1 MTTEPQSST
10 SPSRPP
16 ILAILLVPL
25 AVAVVLALF
34 AWPSA
39 EQEPRD
45 LPVAVA
51 GPPAAVQAMEKQ
63 LTAREGAF
71 DVQRYPDVA
80 AARDAIEDR
89 DVYGAFVATESG
101 QKVLTA
107 SGASSTVAQ
116 LLTRAATEGHA
127 PAEAATVRVQDVVP
141 ASEGSA
147 ALGSAVF
154 PLVLAGTLAGLAAAA
169 LATGGMARA
178 GLIVAG
184 STLAG
189 LAATA
194 LMHSWLGVVG
204 GDWAANA
211 AALSLMIMAIASFVG
226 GLTALL
232 GHAGSALAGVTMV
245 LIGNPFSGVGSGPEM
260 LPQPVGA
267 IGQLMPPG
275 AGGNLLRC
283 TGFFDGAAASGHVT
297 VLAAWALVGMA
308 VLAVAAL
315 RAHRPAPASVPVPA

>member
-1 MTTEPQSST
+1 MPTNSQHSAGPGR
-10 SPSRPP
+10 PS

-39 EQEPRD
+39 KQEPRD

-63 LTAREGAF
+63 LTVHEGAF
-71 DVQRYPDVA
+71 DVQRYPDEA

-116 LLTRAATEGHA
+116 LLTRAATEGRA

-141 ASEGSA
+141 AAEGST

-169 LATGGMARA
+169 LATGGIARA

-194 LMHSWLGVVG
+194 LMHSWLDVVG

-232 GHAGSALAGVTMV
+232 GHAGSAIAGVTMV

-275 AGGNLLRC
+275 AGGNLLRS

-297 VLAAWALVGMA
+297 VLAVWALVGLG

-315 RAHRPAPASVPVPA
+315 RAHRPATASVPVPA

>member
-1 MTTEPQSST
+1 MPTNSQHSAGPG
-10 SPSRPP
+10 RPP

-39 EQEPRD
+39 NQEPRD

-51 GPPAAVQAMEKQ
+51 GPPQAVQAMEKQ

-71 DVQRYPDVA
+71 DVQRYADEA

-116 LLTRAATEGHA
+116 LLTRAATESRA
-127 PAEAATVRVQDVVP
+127 PAEAATVRVRDVVP
-141 ASEGSA
+141 AAEGST

-154 PLVLAGTLAGLAAAA
+154 PLVLAGTLAGLAAVA
-169 LATGGMARA
+169 LATGGVARA

-194 LMHSWLGVVG
+194 LMHSWLDVVG

-211 AALSLMIMAIASFVG
+211 AALSLMIMAIASVVG

-260 LPQPVGA
+260 LPEPVGA
-267 IGQLMPPG
+267 IGQLMPAG
-275 AGGNLLRC
+275 AGGNLLRS

-297 VLAAWALVGMA
+297 VLAVWALVGLA

-315 RAHRPAPASVPVPA
+315 RAHRPATATVPVPA

>member
-10 SPSRPP
+10 SSTRPP
-16 ILAILLVPL
+16 MLAILLVPL
-25 AVAVVLALF
+25 AIAVVFALF

-39 EQEPRD
+39 RQEPRD
-45 LPVAVA
+45 LQVGVA
-51 GPPAAVQAMEKQ
+51 GPAAAVQAMEKQ

-71 DVQRYPDVA
+71 EVWRYPDEA

-89 DVYGAFVATESG
+89 DVYGAFVATKSG

-116 LLTRAATEGHA
+116 LLTRAATEGRA

-141 ASEGSA
+141 ASEGST

-154 PLVLAGTLAGLAAAA
+154 PLVLAGTLTGLAAVA

-178 GLIVAG
+178 GLVVTG
-184 STLAG
+184 SILAG
-189 LAATA
+189 LATTA
-194 LMHSWLGVVG
+194 LMQSWLDVVG

-211 AALSLMIMAIASFVG
+211 AALSLMIMAIASFVA

-275 AGGNLLRC
+275 AGGNLLRS

-297 VLAAWALVGMA
+297 VLAAWALVGLA
-308 VLAVAAL
+308 LLAVAAL
-315 RAHRPAPASVPVPA
+315 RAHRPATASVPVPA